1 MKSLT
6 LLSTYHLSAGRGEKT
21 GAQVCPGP
29 TWTLPLGSLDPCH
42 QKLRAGWG
50 GVVEGGALP
59 GGFHEGSIS
68 IFPLRQVTESVSETG
83 LASLPPGEYS
93 ADLGGRAGEP
103 GGGVQPLRSLRS
115 PRSRSGSPAGLTQEP
130 WKLYFYPDA
139 Q

>member
-50 GVVEGGALP
+50 GVVEGGPSQVGSMKEAYP
-59 GGFHEGSIS
+59 SFHS
-68 IFPLRQVTESVSETG
+68 
-83 LASLPPGEYS
+83 
-93 ADLGGRAGEP
+93 D
-103 GGGVQPLRSLRS
+103 
-115 PRSRSGSPAGLTQEP
+115 
-130 WKLYFYPDA
+130 K
-139 Q
+139 